1 MQALGFENHTH
12 QILMKEGIMHENNQN
27 KKAGSGMQAGHSEG
41 SYVLIDRFTVPR
53 DSQQEFIERMEY
65 NRSFIRELPGFLRDA
80 VYQRFDEDGKLT
92 LITVA
97 VWENEQ
103 VLSEA
108 REAVQ
113 AQYKS
118 EDFDP
123 AALLERLNIT
133 SDRGIYTLFSQNRAA
148 L

>member
-1 MQALGFENHTH
+1 MND
-12 QILMKEGIMHENNQN
+12 QN
-27 KKAGSGMQAGHSEG
+27 RKAGVQTHAGNSEG
-41 SYVLIDRFTVPR
+41 RPVLIDRFTVPEGAQ
-53 DSQQEFIERMEY
+53 SEFFERMEY
-65 NRSFIRELPGFLRDA
+65 NRSFIRKLPGFLRDA
-80 VYQRFDEDGKLT
+80 VYQRIDEEGELN

-113 AQYKS
+113 AKYRR
-118 EDFDP
+118 EGFDP

-133 SDRGIYTLFSQNRAA
+133 SDRGIYTLLSQNEAVS
-148 L
+148 